1 MNLIAQIELS
11 NNLTTS
17 LPDEAIVDFEGQ
29 AYVFLFV
36 KSGQYKMTPIQ
47 KGNSENGRTEILNP
61 TEIRSQKIVTKG
73 AYTLLMAMKNK
84 EE

>member
-1 MNLIAQIELS
+1 
-11 NNLTTS
+11 
-17 LPDEAIVDFEGQ
+17 
-29 AYVFLFV
+29 
-36 KSGQYKMTPIQ
+36 MTPVQ

-61 TEIRSQKIVTKG
+61 TELPSQKIVTKG